1 VAVSDIDLD
10 PIDLVRSG
18 AAAFA
23 NAGFA
28 GSPDGTRVGGLGVA
42 LRSVESGPGRLRRLR
57 PFMRDLPVGVPA
69 LIGFSY
75 DPEGPA
81 TREWSGFP
89 SATAVVPQI
98 SVIREAGRSRLVI
111 AVPPGADASSVLA
124 AAGSLRMP
132 GEPVPLP
139 ASSVTVSADP
149 PVEGW
154 RASVAEA
161 ADAAAA
167 GVVDKVVLAR
177 TVRVGL
183 GAPIPAFDLVAL
195 LANRYPDSRVFGWQ
209 SGEATFLGASPEL
222 LVARHGG
229 RFRTVAL
236 AGSAARGATPA
247 EDRRLA
253 DELLA
258 GEKDRVE
265 HAIVVDEIGRRLAP
279 LTDLIDVPPVPV
291 VERYATVQ
299 HLATPIVGRTSSTV
313 LELAEALHPTPAVGG
328 HPESEAIAFQSKL
341 ERIDRGW
348 YTGGVG
354 WADAAGDGEI
364 AVALRCALIRGE
376 GAVLYVGNGIVAGS
390 DPDAEVEET
399 RLKLRPLLNLLTGG

>member
-1 VAVSDIDLD
+1 
-10 PIDLVRSG
+10 
-18 AAAFA
+18 
-23 NAGFA
+23 
-28 GSPDGTRVGGLGVA
+28 
-42 LRSVESGPGRLRRLR
+42 
-57 PFMRDLPVGVPA
+57 
-69 LIGFSY
+69 
-75 DPEGPA
+75 
-81 TREWSGFP
+81 
-89 SATAVVPQI
+89 
-98 SVIREAGRSRLVI
+98 
-111 AVPPGADASSVLA
+111 
-124 AAGSLRMP
+124 
-132 GEPVPLP
+132 
-139 ASSVTVSADP
+139 
-149 PVEGW
+149 
-154 RASVAEA
+154 
-161 ADAAAA
+161 
-167 GVVDKVVLAR
+167 
-177 TVRVGL
+177 
-183 GAPIPAFDLVAL
+183 
-195 LANRYPDSRVFGWQ
+195 
-209 SGEATFLGASPEL
+209 
-222 LVARHGG
+222 
-229 RFRTVAL
+229 
-236 AGSAARGATPA
+236 
-247 EDRRLA
+247 
-253 DELLA
+253 
-258 GEKDRVE
+258 VE